1 MVSSYRPVAITSVCS
16 KILEHIVYS
25 QTMDHLDNHK
35 ILSNLQHGY
44 RNGASTETQLLKVI
58 DKLAKGIENKHLV
71 DTISLDFSRAF
82 DVVPRERLLFK
93 MRYYGVYL
101 TNYE

>member
-1 MVSSYRPVAITSVCS
+1 
-16 KILEHIVYS
+16 
-25 QTMDHLDNHK
+25 MDHLDNHK

>member
-1 MVSSYRPVAITSVCS
+1 MASSYRPVAITSVCS

-44 RNGASTETQLLKVI
+44 RKGASTVI

-82 DVVPRERLLFK
+82 DVVPRERLLLK